1 MGRST
6 TIDDLEFFSTL
17 YQGWSKTTGA
27 ENTYW
32 QPVEHDH
39 LPADNRHRFSVDAI
53 DQDQGA
59 VRVAAGLTEEDA
71 AWITALHGCFADLT
85 RRLHEAVDEAERF
98 DCEKDRVIN
107 EMAMLAIENNNLR
120 ERLGKYEPVGD

>member
-1 MGRST
+1 M
-6 TIDDLEFFSTL
+6 DDLEFFDVL

-32 QPVEHDH
+32 QPIEHDH
-39 LPADNRHRFSVDAI
+39 LPTDSRHRFSVDAVGE
-53 DQDQGA
+53 DHA

-85 RRLHEAVDEAERF
+85 RRLHQAVDEAERF
-98 DCEKDRVIN
+98 DIEKDRVIS
-107 EMAMLAIENNNLR
+107 ELALAEIENNDLR
-120 ERLGKYEPVGD
+120 EQLEGYRQRYG

>member
-1 MGRST
+1 M
-6 TIDDLEFFSTL
+6 DDLEFFDVL

-27 ENTYW
+27 ADTFWMPEE
-32 QPVEHDH
+32 VAELHDGY
-39 LPADNRHRFSVDAI
+39 RIVSVR
-53 DQDQGA
+53 QDQTKET
-59 VRVAAGLTEEDA
+59 VAANLTEDDA

-107 EMAMLAIENNNLR
+107 EMALLAEENNELR
-120 ERLGKYEPVGD
+120 ERLSKYETVGD